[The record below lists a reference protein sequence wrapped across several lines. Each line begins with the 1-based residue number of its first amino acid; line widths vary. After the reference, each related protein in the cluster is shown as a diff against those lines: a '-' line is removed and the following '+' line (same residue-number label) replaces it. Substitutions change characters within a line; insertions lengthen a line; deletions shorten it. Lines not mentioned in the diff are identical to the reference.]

1 MTLKDNSAD
10 VTLRIFDALSIN
22 ASHKDENLSWLQKE
36 MHPLFFTLNRNEVE
50 ALSLL
55 TNSLQHMQYHK
66 RMLLLDKPEVSI
78 IAQLKSSGS
87 LYKTLQ
93 EMPEKDISYSEI
105 TTSCSTLPNSEK
117 GLEVLRFDYLRKQNN
132 DVVELMRKVDIPDS
146 TLQSVLNE
154 LKHISSEYL
163 EDDVLAMLKML
174 MVNNSEYVNVSP
186 ARRIARLLNLFY
198 QTKLNEGIHL
208 DLQVL
213 DSKTEGYQ
221 ENKTEYRLLFGIA
234 NPPSKGFLVQI
245 LEVFNRLHITVNR
258 SYSLTLSNGIS
269 PYFLSTF
276 YISSNED
283 KEINKS
289 SDFYQMLQREL
300 YNTQILSL
308 NSSSYSALL
317 NSGLTSGPDASLVN
331 AMISFCHTNLSHN
344 NPDSFALDGIT
355 RAFHNHPEITTLIL
369 AYFHARFN
377 PDLSEREDHCLN
389 ALNGVT
395 NAVNDFNSGRK
406 HLDKFRRT
414 IFHCALSFIKN
425 TLKTNFYVPE
435 KHALSFRLDP
445 QYLDDLDDK
454 FTEDLP
460 SDRPYRI
467 TFFYGR
473 NGTAYHIGFSDI
485 ARGGWRTIITQ
496 GRDDYVTSANSM
508 FKENYVL
515 AHTQH
520 LKNKDIYEGGSK
532 MVAVLRATEGGD
544 KETINQQLYKL
555 QFSFINA
562 FFDLFVT
569 ENGKA
574 KDSRIVDYYG
584 EDEPIE
590 LGPDENMHD
599 VMIEIIAQQAKK
611 RSYILGSGVMSSKRI
626 GINHKEYGVTSLGVT
641 RFAEVTLKALGVDM
655 HTDEFSVKL
664 TGGPNGD
671 VAGNCMRLLL
681 ERCPKVKIKLIIDGS
696 GALFDPE
703 GLDHQALSAVILQ
716 SDLDGFDSS
725 VLHEGGFLLY
735 RNETQKEGMCVLH
748 KKEIMQSDG
757 LQEQWVS
764 NDSFHKVFDSLPFTV
779 QADLFIPAGG
789 RPETIDGDNY
799 NQYFDDK
806 GEASAKVIVEGANS
820 YITPDARLE
829 LQRRGVVI
837 MRDASANKCGVIS
850 SSYEIIANLLLSDEE
865 FLANKKDYVEDVI
878 CILNAMAER
887 EASLIIG
894 RYIESNFTVFCTD
907 SSNSIS
913 REINSHYARI
923 FDYFQANPEL
933 CDKPQYLNAMLL
945 HMPKLIGANADFK
958 SRIQGLPDKVKYAIL
973 ASKLASAMVYD
984 ADGNSLYEGMINSQL
999 ESFPV
1004 FSSMM
1009 GNK

>member
-1 MTLKDNSAD
+1 MTFKDNSDD
-10 VTLRIFDALSIN
+10 VTQGIFDALSIN
-22 ASHKDENLSWLQKE
+22 TSHQDENFSWLQKE
-36 MHPLFFTLNRNEVE
+36 MHPLFFTLNKNEVE

-55 TNSLQHMQYHK
+55 TNSLHHMQYHK
-66 RMLLLDKPEVSI
+66 RLLLLDKPEVSI
-78 IAQLKSSGS
+78 IAQLKSRGS

-105 TTSCSTLPNSEK
+105 TTSCSTLPSSEK
-117 GLEVLRFDYLRKQNN
+117 GLEVLRFDYSRKQNS
-132 DVVELMRKVDIPDS
+132 DVVELMKKAEVSDS
-146 TLQSVLNE
+146 TLESVLEE
-154 LKHISSEYL
+154 LKIISSEYQL
-163 EDDVLAMLKML
+163 EDVLVMLKML
-174 MVNNSEYVNVSP
+174 MVNNSEYVKVSP
-186 ARRIARLLNLFY
+186 ARRVARLLNLFY
-198 QTKLNEGIHL
+198 QTKLNDGIHL
-208 DLQVL
+208 DMQLL
-213 DSKTEGYQ
+213 EDDQ
-221 ENKTEYRLLFGIA
+221 ENKIEYRLLFGMA
-234 NPPSKGFLVQI
+234 NPPTKGFLVQI
-245 LEVFNRLHITVNR
+245 LEVFNRLQITVNR
-258 SYSLTLSNGIS
+258 SYSLTLSNGVS

-276 YISSNED
+276 YVSTNEAKVID
-283 KEINKS
+283 KS
-289 SDFYQMLQREL
+289 SDLYRMLQREL

-317 NSGLTSGPDASLVN
+317 NSGLTTGPDASLVN
-331 AMISFCHTNLSHN
+331 AMISFCHTNLAHS
-344 NPDSFALDGIT
+344 NPDSFSLEGIT

-369 AYFHARFN
+369 SYFHARFN
-377 PDLSEREDHCLN
+377 PDIPERETQCLN
-389 ALNGVT
+389 AFRGVT

-406 HLDKFRRT
+406 YLDNFRRT
-414 IFHCALSFIKN
+414 VFHCALSFIKN
-425 TLKTNFYVPE
+425 TLKTNFYVAE

-445 QYLDDLDDK
+445 LYLDDLDDK
-454 FTEDLP
+454 FTDDLP

-532 MVAVLRATEGGD
+532 MVAVLRADEESD
-544 KETINQQLYKL
+544 RETINQQLYKL

-574 KDSRIVDYYG
+574 KDPRIVDYYG

-599 VMIEIIAQQAKK
+599 VMIEVIAKQAQK

-641 RFAEVTLKALGVDM
+641 RFAEVTLKALGIDM
-655 HTDEFSVKL
+655 HVEEFSVKL

-703 GLDHQALSAVILQ
+703 GLNHQALSAVILQ
-716 SDLDGFDSS
+716 SDLDAFDASA
-725 VLHEGGFLLY
+725 LNEGGFLLY
-735 RNETQKEGMCVLH
+735 RSQTRKEGMRVLH
-748 KKEIMQSDG
+748 KKELMLSDG

-764 NDSFHKVFDSLPFTV
+764 NDSFHKEFDSLPFTV

-799 NQYFDDK
+799 MQYFDGQ

-850 SSYEIIANLLLSDEE
+850 SSYEIIANLLLSDDE
-865 FLANKKDYVEDVI
+865 FLANKKDYVDDVI
-878 CILNAMAER
+878 CILNTMAER

-894 RYIESNFTVFCTD
+894 RYIESNFTVFCTE

-913 REINSHYARI
+913 REINNHYARI

-933 CDKPQYLNAMLL
+933 CNKPQYLNAMLL
-945 HMPKLIGANADFK
+945 HMPKLIGANEDFR
-958 SRIQGLPDKVKYAIL
+958 SRINNLPEKVKYAIL

-984 ADGNSLYEGMINSQL
+984 ADDNSLYEGMINSQL
-999 ESFPV
+999 DTFPV
-1004 FSSMM
+1004 FAS
-1009 GNK
+1009 GECK